1 MMMIGPKH
9 FLVLGAVL
17 FAIGVLGV
25 LSRRNIIG
33 ILMSIE
39 LMFNAVGINFVA
51 FNRYMHAGG
60 LWGQGFT
67 LFVIALAAAE
77 AVVGLALVLTIYRS
91 SKTILVERMN
101 ILRG

>member
-1 MMMIGPKH
+1 MIIGPKH

-17 FAIGVLGV
+17 FAIGLYGI
-25 LSRRNIIG
+25 LSRRNVVG

-39 LMFNAVGINFVA
+39 ILFNAVGINFVA
-51 FNRYMHAGG
+51 FNRYLHPVGA
-60 LWGQGFT
+60 WGQGIT

-77 AVVGLALVLTIYRS
+77 AVVGLALVLSIYRGTS
-91 SKTILVERMN
+91 SVLVEKMN